1 MIISI
6 TNPVQSTLI
15 FSGIFFLVLLFSTRR
30 RHLTEWFPLSL
41 TTELKGLAILM
52 IVFSHIGYF
61 LVNNNQFMWPLSIMA
76 GIGVNLFLL
85 LSGYGLTASQLR
97 KNLTIKQ
104 FYKRR
109 LAKLFVPFWLM
120 LISFLSLDFFI
131 LHIVRPDWYV
141 GQAIFGVFL
150 HADLYHDINAPL
162 WYLTFI
168 LAYYLIFPFLWS
180 KKRPWLTAGILY
192 LLGYLLIRWNPS
204 FLANVSY
211 LYRVHIIA
219 FPLGVLLAG
228 FITKLKAPAILNKWS
243 QHWRALFYYLGLA
256 SLLAIFVYA
265 NIHSGIGVNPN
276 LEQNMSTI
284 AVLALLGVFIL
295 KKINFKLFYWFGLY
309 SYEIYLFHWPIMY
322 RYDFIYRFLPANLE
336 WIGVGLYLI
345 FFLLLGWLMSWLS
358 KLIINYF
365 LRKPRLPKDT

>member
-256 SLLAIFVYA
+256 GLLAIFVYA

-365 LRKPRLPKDT
+365 LQKPRLAKDT

>member
-256 SLLAIFVYA
+256 GLLAIFVYA

-365 LRKPRLPKDT
+365 LRKPRLAKDT

>member
-256 SLLAIFVYA
+256 GLLAIFVYA